1 MATERQEINM
11 EKILYVTDLD
21 GTLMRDDKTI
31 SEETVAILNR
41 LIERYIYV

>member
-1 MATERQEINM
+1 M